1 LKNPKRKRQ
10 YEHIKESALARGSS
24 ESRAEQLAAR
34 TVNKQRSKSG
44 ETKTKAKPRRSAAGK
59 TARKKSTGTRSRS
72 TSSSRGKS
80 TASRGKSTSSRSR
93 SSTSRSKR

>member
-1 LKNPKRKRQ
+1 MPPRGLSNPKRKRQ
-10 YEHIKESALARGSS
+10 YKHIKDAARARGAS

-34 TVNKQRSKSG
+34 TVNKERSKAG

-59 TARKKSTGTRSRS
+59 TARKKSTSTR
-72 TSSSRGKS
+72 KS
-80 TASRGKSTSSRSR
+80 TASRGRAKSTSSRSR